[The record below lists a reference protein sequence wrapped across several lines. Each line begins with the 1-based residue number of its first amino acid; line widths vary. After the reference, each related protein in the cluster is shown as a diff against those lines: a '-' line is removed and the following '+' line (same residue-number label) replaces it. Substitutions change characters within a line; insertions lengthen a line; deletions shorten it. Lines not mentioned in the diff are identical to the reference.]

1 MSRGPAPSSPSSGD
15 GDYEAVIGDECEP
28 GTSEACDCPSADGTS
43 WQSTRACVGG
53 YWYSC
58 NCFDE
63 SSFDISGDCKPGR
76 YEGDFWGFYT
86 SSFTF
91 VGVPIPVFSLSAT
104 NEPGLAFTLHS
115 NGTGPVLGQEFAE
128 ELEIRDGYVKGTA
141 DGLFPFEGKLTG
153 KLDCKTK
160 KFEAILDGGYCLIGC
175 AGIGVNQ
182 ADFEGPVVGYYDAA
196 TCSFA
201 KSTWTLVEETPLQ
214 GPIFGFG
221 GEGEWSAKWVGPA
234 APSASP

>member
-1 MSRGPAPSSPSSGD
+1 MPGGNNNTPG
-15 GDYEAVIGDECEP
+15 VIGDECEP
-28 GTSEACDCPSADGTS
+28 GSYEACNCANADGTTRE
-43 WQSTRACVGG
+43 STRACVGG
-53 YWYSC
+53 YWHGCS
-58 NCFDE
+58 CFDE
-63 SSFDISGDCKPGR
+63 STLDLDGDCLPGR

-115 NGTGPVLGQEFAE
+115 SGAVPEPGQEFVE
-128 ELEIRDGYVKGTA
+128 QLEISDGYVKGTA

-153 KLDCKTK
+153 KLDCATK

-182 ADFEGPVVGYYDAA
+182 ADFEGPVVGYYDSANKE
-196 TCSFA
+196 FA
-201 KSTWTLVEETPLQ
+201 KSTWSLVEETPLQ
-214 GPIFGFG
+214 GVVFGFG
-221 GEGEWSAKWVGPA
+221 GEGEWSAKWVGYAQP
-234 APSASP
+234 